1 MRNARPHQITEERYS
16 KWGIDMR
23 LKILQRTP
31 QKLKLEIE
39 GEGHTIL
46 NLLESTL
53 LEDENVEFAGYHV
66 PHPLFPN
73 SILLIR
79 TKEGKKPEEALI
91 EALEKMRQKGKELSQ
106 EVERAFKEWEKKKR
120 SS

>member
-1 MRNARPHQITEERYS
+1 LKNARPHQITEEHHS
-16 KWGIDMR
+16 KWGINMR

-53 LEDENVEFAGYHV
+53 LEDEKVEFAGYHV

-79 TKEGKKPEEALI
+79 TKGGKRPEEALI
-91 EALEKMRQKGKELSQ
+91 EALEKMRRKGKDLSQ
-106 EVERAFKEWEKKKR
+106 EINKAFKEWEEKKK
-120 SS
+120 SA

>member
-1 MRNARPHQITEERYS
+1 MEVLKNARPHQITEERYS
-16 KWGIDMR
+16 RWGIDMR

-79 TKEGKKPEEALI
+79 TKEGKKPEEALQEAVDKALQRGEELNEAFI
-91 EALEKMRQKGKELSQ
+91 RALEELN
-106 EVERAFKEWEKKKR
+106 K
-120 SS
+120 